1 MIVCVCRR
9 ISDRQIRAAAEN
21 GATTLADLEQIGVV
35 LQCGKCAEM
44 AQQIINDT
52 NAALMAELYYPAA

>member
-21 GATTLADLEQIGVV
+21 GATSLADLEQIGVA
-35 LQCGKCAEM
+35 LQCGKCADM

-52 NAALMAELYYPAA
+52 NATLMAELYYPAA

>member
-9 ISDRQIRAAAEN
+9 ISDRQIRAAAEG
-21 GATTLADLEQIGVV
+21 GATTLEDLQQIGVA

-44 AQQIINDT
+44 ALQIMNDT